1 MAGYTHDMT
10 KAPGQPQARTAARE
24 NGRPSGATASP
35 AAPTRVVLRPIG
47 TPLPLG
53 FLGLFV
59 ATLSFSALQLGWIP
73 ADQGRP
79 VALAALGLTVPVQL
93 VASVLGFL
101 ARDPVAGTGMGVLAG
116 TWASVGLAT
125 LASPPGATSPGL
137 GIVLVAAGLAMLV
150 PAAAGRTKTVAATV
164 MALSAVRFLVTGVAH
179 LGGDAGWMTLAG
191 WTGLLLAAVSLFA
204 AAAFE
209 LEGTD
214 RRQVLPLWRRGPS
227 AAALTG
233 SGSEQLSDVVH
244 EPGVRQQL

>member
-1 MAGYTHDMT
+1 MSTAGISGSPTRPVASQDSR
-10 KAPGQPQARTAARE
+10 PDGTAASR
-24 NGRPSGATASP
+24 ALP
-35 AAPTRVVLRPIG
+35 ARVVLRPIG

-59 ATLSFSALQLGWIP
+59 ATLAFSALQLGWIP
-73 ADQGRP
+73 EDQGRQ

-93 VASVLGFL
+93 VASVFGFL

-116 TWASVGLAT
+116 TWASVALAT
-125 LASPPGATSPGL
+125 LASPPGSTSPGL
-137 GIVLVAAGLAMLV
+137 GIVLVATGLAMLV

-179 LGGDAGWMTLAG
+179 LGGDAAWMTLAG
-191 WTGLLLAAVSLFA
+191 WTGLLLAVVSLYA

-214 RRQVLPLWRRGPS
+214 RRQVLPLWRRGAS
-227 AAALTG
+227 ADAVAG